1 VRGLNLCGGH
11 NPDAPRV
18 ERIKELPVQHI
29 HAHRCRYAERHL
41 LVISSETKVPPVI
54 GSLITPQR
62 EIDALVAKIDKG
74 GGLVL
79 VRNPEINRAALG
91 V

>member
-1 VRGLNLCGGH
+1 MRGLNLCGGH

-18 ERIKELPVQHI
+18 EKIKELPVQHI
-29 HAHRCRYAERHL
+29 HAHRCRYAERKL

-54 GSLITPQR
+54 GSLIAPQR

-74 GGLVL
+74 GVVALA
-79 VRNPEINRAALG
+79 RNLEVNKAAAG

>member
-18 ERIKELPVQHI
+18 EKIKELPVQHI
-29 HAHRCRYAERHL
+29 HAHRCRYAERKL
-41 LVISSETKVPPVI
+41 LVISGETKVPPVI
-54 GSLITPQR
+54 GSLIAPQR
-62 EIDALVAKIDKG
+62 EIDELVAEVDKSG
-74 GGLVL
+74 SVALAQNLEV
-79 VRNPEINRAALG
+79 NKAAVG